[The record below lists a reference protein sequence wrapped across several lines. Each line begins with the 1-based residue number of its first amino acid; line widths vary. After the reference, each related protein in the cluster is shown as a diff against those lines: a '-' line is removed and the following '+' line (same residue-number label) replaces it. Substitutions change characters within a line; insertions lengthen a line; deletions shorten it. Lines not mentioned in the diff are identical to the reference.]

1 MTIAELTILE
11 CIEHF
16 SGSVFNLIK
25 KGNKAIKLSL
35 LYQMIRDFIR
45 AFGRLAELLP
55 TPYHIPKQLNGK
67 IQAYKKASLVL
78 V

>member
-25 KGNKAIKLSL
+25 KGNKAIELSL
-35 LYQMIRDFIR
+35 LYQMIRDIIR
-45 AFGRLAELLP
+45 AFGRLADLLP
-55 TPYHIPKQLNGK
+55 TPYHRANQLQG
-67 IQAYKKASLVL
+67 
-78 V
+78 